1 MLLWYRCIYLLL
13 YISSEFTLSLSV
25 SRFLLFSLSLF
36 QSLAM
41 EPDPNKDIVCQ
52 LCGAWFETRKGL
64 SSHARAHLR
73 HFGVEYS
80 ESKGS
85 PIDLL
90 NRLILTDDFKR
101 RVASLSPSAGI
112 EDLRSLVSFSTSTST
127 PASSSPPSSS
137 LPSKRPLLPS
147 SPTSPLL
154 FKASTGGGG
163 AGPKTTSSSLFGPPS
178 KKPRAS
184 PHQVFRLSGGELTPY
199 SQGGQSSCLLNIIFN
214 IRILSLCSVG
224 NPP

>member
-1 MLLWYRCIYLLL
+1 
-13 YISSEFTLSLSV
+13 
-25 SRFLLFSLSLF
+25 
-36 QSLAM
+36 M

-101 RVASLSPSAGI
+101 RVAGLSPSAGI
-112 EDLRSLVSFSTSTST
+112 EDLRSLVSLSS
-127 PASSSPPSSS
+127 SSSPPSSS
-137 LPSKRPLLPS
+137 KRPLLPNS
-147 SPTSPLL
+147 SASPLL
-154 FKASTGGGG
+154 FKASA
-163 AGPKTTSSSLFGPPS
+163 AGSKTTSSLFGPPR

-184 PHQVFRLSGGELTPY
+184 PQQVFRLSGGQLTPY
-199 SQGGQSSCLLNIIFN
+199 SQGKPLPSEVRFSIACPHLHG
-214 IRILSLCSVG
+214 VG
-224 NPP
+224 NHKKKKNCQ